1 MWLLTSRLSSSGNK
15 ISCYISDE
23 IVLLLKT
30 YLKQEV
36 SETFLK
42 KSNDFF
48 RDMDFYLRNA
58 RQILTKHFAS
68 GDKDHLKKLDALI
81 WSFVF
86 FEKVPRY
93 SDEVDF

>member
-1 MWLLTSRLSSSGNK
+1 MKG
-15 ISCYISDE
+15 
-23 IVLLLKT
+23 

-48 RDMDFYLRNA
+48 RDMDFYLRNT
-58 RQILTKHFAS
+58 RQILNKHFFES
-68 GDKDHLKKLDALI
+68 NKDPLIRLDALV
-81 WSFVF
+81 WTFVF

-93 SDEVDF
+93 SDEVRNIHKK